1 MTPTTNLRDLLD
13 ADRDNLLDVVDW
25 LAAMP
30 QDAFE
35 KHVQQDVAGRLDQV
49 AAEALRHKVN
59 LYRWRDALQVLV
71 KDMQDQLADPERKT
85 PEFADWRRRAL
96 RFQTCVLQRQAEAAE
111 LVRRAQ
117 HKYATAESKAASL
130 AARKDAGERAIK
142 RLIAAHRAEFVGYIA
157 EEYAADGI
165 HMPDGQYRELR
176 DLATKQ
182 DEAVGS

>member
-1 MTPTTNLRDLLD
+1 MTNLRDLLD

-25 LAAMP
+25 LATMP
-30 QDAFE
+30 QESFE
-35 KHVQQDVAGRLDQV
+35 KHVQQDAAGRLDQV
-49 AAEALRHKVN
+49 ASEALRNRTN

-71 KDMQDQLADPERKT
+71 KDLQDQLADPERKA

-96 RFQTCVLQRQAEAAE
+96 KFQTGVLQRQAEAAE

-142 RLIAAHRAEFVGYIA
+142 RLIEAHRAEFVGYIA
-157 EEYAADGI
+157 QEYAADGI
-165 HMPDGQYRELR
+165 HMPDNQYRELR
-176 DLATKQ
+176 DLATRE
-182 DEAVGS
+182 DGAVTS